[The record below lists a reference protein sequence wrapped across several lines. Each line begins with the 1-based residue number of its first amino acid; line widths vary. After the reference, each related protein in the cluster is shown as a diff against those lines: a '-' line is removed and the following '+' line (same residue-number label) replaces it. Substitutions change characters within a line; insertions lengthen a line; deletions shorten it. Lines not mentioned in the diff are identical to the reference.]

1 MDEVLASQGSGKD
14 GNLSLRPVNDDLDAV
29 KTLLTK
35 SRAMPVLFVGSG
47 LSRRYIGSPDWD
59 GLLEHFSELAGKKYP
74 YYRGRAGGDRA
85 KAASMI
91 AEDFYDIWW
100 SSAQYQDSRDESAH
114 LVKDTADPLKIEI
127 CRYISSLGVLD
138 QDEVDAELDALSKIH
153 CHAIITTNW
162 DEILDDAFPEME
174 VYVGQ
179 NDVLFSSTQT
189 VGEIYKIHGSVTDP
203 QSLVFTEDDYSTYWD
218 ANPYLIAKILTL
230 FVENPIIFIGY
241 SLGDPHIQRLLGNLV
256 TCLTEDQLNML
267 NERFI
272 FVGRPN
278 ERRQEGLSRSSITVQ
293 SHTFGVHELGLID
306 YRDLYEVLAELPQH
320 FPYRLL
326 RQLRESVYQLAYG
339 VETSD
344 RIHVLD
350 FDANTDVDQVEV
362 VIGVGTMARI
372 GLKGYSP
379 LTRLDLFN
387 DMLAFRT
394 DHDVDQ
400 LLNYG
405 PKTMFRSAKF
415 APIHYPLFLAQ
426 AAGRDI
432 DKLIAELPPRAR
444 NRLADSHIKPYPG
457 TAPTGWQQM
466 NFRELVAIDPK
477 VARNRGVGCQY
488 DVDDVVALKH
498 FLEQRIAQATNTVD
512 TELAKLGCKYDQL
525 VYGSDF
531 DGDREQ
537 LHLALGILG
546 TTSAGNETRPD

>member
-1 MDEVLASQGSGKD
+1 MPKDDTNSQGIDETDKLAQTTAVEG
-14 GNLSLRPVNDDLDAV
+14 DLEAV
-29 KTLLTK
+29 KALLTK
-35 SRAMPVLFVGSG
+35 SKAMPVLFVGSG

-59 GLLEHFSELAGKKYP
+59 GLLERFAELAGKKYP

-100 SSAQYQDSRDESAH
+100 DSDEFQDSRDDSAH

-127 CRYISSLGVLD
+127 CRYISSLAVIER
-138 QDEVDAELDALSKIH
+138 DEVDSELDALSKIH

-162 DEILDDAFPEME
+162 DEILDDALPEME

-203 QSLVFTEDDYSTYWD
+203 QSLVFTDDDYSTYWD

-256 TCLTEDQLNML
+256 TCLTESQLNLL

-278 ERRQEGLSRSSITVQ
+278 ERRKEGLSRSSITVQ
-293 SHTFGVHELGLID
+293 SHTFGVHELGLKD
-306 YRDLYEVLAELPQH
+306 YKDLYEVLADLPQH

-326 RQLRESVYQLAYG
+326 RQFRESVYQLAYG

-350 FDANTDVDQVEV
+350 FDENTDIDQVEM

-400 LLNYG
+400 LFTYG
-405 PKTMFRSAKF
+405 PKLMFRSAKF
-415 APIHYPLFLAQ
+415 APIHYPLFLSQ

-432 DKLIAELPPRAR
+432 DELIAELPPQAR
-444 NRLADSHIKPYPG
+444 SRLSDNSIKPYPG
-457 TAPTGWQQM
+457 IAPWGW
-466 NFRELVAIDPK
+466 
-477 VARNRGVGCQY
+477 C
-488 DVDDVVALKH
+488 
-498 FLEQRIAQATNTVD
+498 
-512 TELAKLGCKYDQL
+512 
-525 VYGSDF
+525 
-531 DGDREQ
+531 
-537 LHLALGILG
+537 
-546 TTSAGNETRPD
+546 TSR